1 MIFYL
6 EKMDFKK
13 IIKFEKNYKIT
24 KCLYQQQCLAY
35 QTWYNVWM
43 LFEQNL
49 STEMLKKNTNKG
61 ENYKKK
67 IENIKFK
74 FYD

>member
-49 STEMLKKNTNKG
+49 SAEMLKKNTNKG
-61 ENYKKK
+61 ENYK
-67 IENIKFK
+67 
-74 FYD
+74 

>member
-1 MIFYL
+1 
-6 EKMDFKK
+6 MDFKK

-35 QTWYNVWM
+35 QAWYNVWV

-49 STEMLKKNTNKG
+49 STERMKKNTNNG

-67 IENIKFK
+67 NENIKFK